1 MMPVPSG
8 TGEKEIGEPPP
19 PLAGASRHNGPLRGF
34 TIIELA
40 IVLTIVGILATM
52 AFFTYKKVANKA
64 RFTQAKIALK
74 HLQKM
79 ETLYFTDQDRYTDNV
94 VLLDIHPVKY
104 DYYDISITLLDNG
117 LNYIGYATGVRAME
131 GDLWFITRN
140 GEPTQD
146 NVAKTMF

>member
-1 MMPVPSG
+1 MMPILSG
-8 TGEKEIGEPPP
+8 VNGEEIGDRLPPQ
-19 PLAGASRHNGPLRGF
+19 AGASEHNGPRRGF

-52 AFFTYKKVANKA
+52 AVFTYKKVVNKA
-64 RFTQAKIALK
+64 RFTQAKTALK

-79 ETLYFTDQDRYTDNV
+79 ETFHFTERDKYTDNV

-104 DYYDISITLLDNG
+104 DYYAISITLLDNG
-117 LNYIGYATGVRAME
+117 MSYIGHAKGVNAME
-131 GDLWFITRN
+131 GDLWFITRD

-146 NVAKTMF
+146 NTAKAMF